1 MATAQE
7 LFAAAQA
14 HHHAGRLS
22 EAQTLYEEIL
32 RSDPRHA
39 DALHLLGTV
48 MAQQGRAEQAI
59 AFLHEAIKLQ
69 PDCAPYHN
77 NLGVIYQDLSQFD
90 RAKQHFENAR
100 KADPAFTDPLYNL
113 AKLYRQMDQPE
124 AAMFSYLRV
133 IEIDPGR
140 VDAMINLGNLF
151 FDMGKLDDAIET
163 FERAARVEPQSD
175 FSAQAYLNLGNTH
188 RRRGDEAAAI
198 QAYGRSLAREA
209 HDGLKIKSALTLPV
223 VLRSWA
229 HIHDARRRFEER
241 VQALQGENLKIEDP
255 ALETSTTTF
264 FLAYH
269 GLGDRGL
276 QEQVA
281 ALHLAACPGLAMVAP
296 HCENPKPSGDKIKL
310 GLVSAYFRLHL
321 IGRLMRGIV
330 AHLDR
335 DQFEVTVFT
344 QPGQND
350 DVAAFINARA
360 DNLVTLPTGLD
371 EARDRIAAA
380 AQDILF
386 YADIGMDVRTYFL
399 AFARLAPVQCVT
411 WGHPDTTGIANLDYF
426 LSSELLEPPASDDAY
441 SEQLYRLKTLPTC
454 YAPPE
459 IPARP
464 KSRDDLGLPAGETI
478 YFCPQSAIKHHPD
491 MDELVGAVLRGDGA
505 GQFHFLE
512 GAVADWTRQL
522 EARMAATIPD
532 VIDRVHVIPRVSP
545 EDFLSLLGAADV
557 VLDTP
562 HFSGGNTSYEAFAMG
577 TPIVAHAGEFM
588 RGRVTTGQYKMM
600 EIDDLI
606 ADDIGG
612 MAAIAI
618 GLGTDPGYREDAGSR
633 IAERREAL
641 FNELKAVRE
650 LERFFAWAWDR
661 ATA

>member
-48 MAQQGRAEQAI
+48 MAQRGQPEQAI
-59 AFLHEAIKLQ
+59 PFLHEAIKLR
-69 PDCAPYHN
+69 PDSAPYHN
-77 NLGVIYQDLSQFD
+77 NRGVIYQDLSQFD
-90 RAKQHFENAR
+90 RAKEHFENAR
-100 KADPAFTDPLYNL
+100 KADPTFTDPVYNL
-113 AKLYRQMDQPE
+113 GKLYRQMEQPE

-133 IEIDPGR
+133 LEIDPGR
-140 VDAMINLGNLF
+140 IDTMINLGNLF

-163 FERAARVEPQSD
+163 FEGAARVEPQSD
-175 FSAQAYLNLGNTH
+175 LTAQAHLNLGNTH
-188 RRRGDEAAAI
+188 RRRGDDAAAI
-198 QAYGRSLAREA
+198 QAYARSLAREA

-229 HIHDARRRFEER
+229 HIHDTRRRFEER
-241 VQALQGENLKIEDP
+241 LQALQGENLKIADP

-269 GLGDRGL
+269 GLGDRSL

-281 ALHLAACPGLAMVAP
+281 ALHLAACPGMAMAAP

-310 GLVSAYFRLHL
+310 GLVSAYFRLHS

-335 DQFEVTVFT
+335 GKFEVTVFT

-371 EARDRIAAA
+371 EARDRIAAT

-399 AFARLAPVQCVT
+399 AFAR
-411 WGHPDTTGIANLDYF
+411 
-426 LSSELLEPPASDDAY
+426 
-441 SEQLYRLKTLPTC
+441 
-454 YAPPE
+454 
-459 IPARP
+459 
-464 KSRDDLGLPAGETI
+464 
-478 YFCPQSAIKHHPD
+478 
-491 MDELVGAVLRGDGA
+491 
-505 GQFHFLE
+505 
-512 GAVADWTRQL
+512 
-522 EARMAATIPD
+522 
-532 VIDRVHVIPRVSP
+532 
-545 EDFLSLLGAADV
+545 AADV

-562 HFSGGNTSYEAFAMG
+562 HFSGGNTSYEAFAMA

-588 RGRVTTGQYKMM
+588 RGRVTTGQYKIM

-606 ADDIGG
+606 ADDIEG
-612 MAAIAI
+612 MAAIAVR
-618 GLGTDPGYREDAGSR
+618 LGTDPDYREDAGSR
-633 IAERREAL
+633 IAERRPRL
-641 FNELKAVRE
+641 FNELEAVRE
-650 LERFFAWAWDR
+650 LERFFSWAWDR
-661 ATA
+661 ACA